1 MVLMNRNEVLKEIT
15 LRYFELFSSKNITL
29 LSELFS
35 NHITLRDWEIN
46 ESGLENVRNA
56 CLKIFKNVEK
66 LDINPLQIE
75 IANNTA
81 FCEIDIIINSKELI
95 KVVDI
100 IDFDKNNLI
109 SSIKAFK
116 G

>member
-1 MVLMNRNEVLKEIT
+1 MESDKVLKEIT
-15 LRYFELFSSKNITL
+15 LKYFELFSSKNIDL

-35 NHITLRDWEIN
+35 NDISLRDWEIN
-46 ESGLENVRNA
+46 EFGIENVKNA
-56 CLKIFKNVEK
+56 CLDIFNNIET
-66 LDINPLQIE
+66 LDINPLQIA
-75 IANNTA
+75 ISNKTA
-81 FCEIDIIINSKELI
+81 YCEIDIIINSKKLI

-109 SSIKAFK
+109 RSVKAFK